1 LNVATKFEVGARHS
15 KVGTSLIIGKPTIA
29 SIYPQSQSC
38 KTQKPQN
45 NKLEKKNT
53 KTRQ

>member
-1 LNVATKFEVGARHS
+1 VGARCK
-15 KVGTSLIIGKPTIA
+15 KVPTSLIIGKPTIA

-45 NKLEKKNT
+45 NKLEKKTQKSNNRLF
-53 KTRQ
+53 KKKI